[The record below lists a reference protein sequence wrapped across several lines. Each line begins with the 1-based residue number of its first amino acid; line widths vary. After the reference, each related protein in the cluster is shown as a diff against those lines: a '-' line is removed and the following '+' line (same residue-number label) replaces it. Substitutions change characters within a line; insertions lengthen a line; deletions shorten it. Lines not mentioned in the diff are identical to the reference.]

1 MNNKI
6 QIFNFNNKEVRTLL
20 IEGEPYFVWKDVAG
34 ILGYKRPNK
43 AIKDHVHPKHYKTLS
58 YKAYSKTGEALW
70 NGNDFSDKKII
81 TEAGVYELILKSHV
95 PQAEKFQD
103 WVTEEVLP
111 TIRKEGAYLTDKKA
125 IDVLNGE
132 GLADILALASKKLK
146 EKEAIIAE
154 QNGKIVLL
162 EEENKTKTQQINEM
176 TPKVSY
182 YDEILANKELL
193 SISVIAKDY
202 GMSAKKMNDLLHQL
216 KVQYKQGRV
225 WLLYTKYQK
234 EGYTKTF
241 TKRNHDTQFTFTKRT
256 QKGRLF
262 LYELL
267 KENGYLPLIEQID
280 DDFEK

>member
-1 MNNKI
+1 M
-6 QIFNFNNKEVRTLL
+6 
-20 IEGEPYFVWKDVAG
+20 
-34 ILGYKRPNK
+34 
-43 AIKDHVHPKHYKTLS
+43 
-58 YKAYSKTGEALW
+58 
-70 NGNDFSDKKII
+70 
-81 TEAGVYELILKSHV
+81 
-95 PQAEKFQD
+95 
-103 WVTEEVLP
+103 P
-111 TIRKEGAYLTDKKA
+111 TIRKKGAYLTDKKA

-193 SISVIAKDY
+193 PISIIAKDY
-202 GMSAKKMNDLLHQL
+202 EMSAKKMNVLLHRL

-234 EGYTKTF
+234 
-241 TKRNHDTQFTFTKRT
+241 R
-256 QKGRLF
+256 RL
-262 LYELL
+262 Y
-267 KENGYLPLIEQID
+267 
-280 DDFEK
+280 

>member
-1 MNNKI
+1 M
-6 QIFNFNNKEVRTLL
+6 
-20 IEGEPYFVWKDVAG
+20 
-34 ILGYKRPNK
+34 
-43 AIKDHVHPKHYKTLS
+43 
-58 YKAYSKTGEALW
+58 
-70 NGNDFSDKKII
+70 
-81 TEAGVYELILKSHV
+81 
-95 PQAEKFQD
+95 
-103 WVTEEVLP
+103 P

-193 SISVIAKDY
+193 PISIIAKDY
-202 GMSAKKMNDLLHQL
+202 EMSAKKMNVLLHRL

-241 TKRNHDTQFTFTKRT
+241 TKRNHDTQFTFTKWT

-280 DDFEK
+280 DDFEE